1 MKDSS
6 SASVTFTFED
16 LGLHRETRKTAAAF
30 VGLFPSKRKEHD
42 RSESAAKPAVEE
54 KPAPSKEELEA
65 AEQARQE
72 DQSRKAFEDAY
83 VQGEKAGYEMGMRR
97 VESTIKRLEKQIE
110 EIVSF
115 KQTLTE
121 KYEKLATEMALIF
134 AEAVVLRECYEKKE
148 VLAGMIRK
156 ALSVCEDRG
165 EIVIKVRTKD
175 VERLEGLSSTYLK
188 IIGDDTLGEPG
199 FVIETAMGDI
209 DGRISIQF
217 EELKKA
223 LLESDAG

>member
-16 LGLHRETRKTAAAF
+16 FALRHEARKAAAF
-30 VGLFPSKRKEHD
+30 VGLFPSRRKQPEP
-42 RSESAAKPAVEE
+42 AKPAVEE
-54 KPAPSKEELEA
+54 EPAPSEQELEA
-65 AEQARQE
+65 AAEASRE

-97 VESTIKRLEKQIE
+97 VESEIKRLEKQIE
-110 EIVSF
+110 EVVSF
-115 KQTLTE
+115 KETLAG

-134 AEAVVLRECYEKKE
+134 AEAVVLRECSEKKE
-148 VLAGMIRK
+148 LLAGMIRK
-156 ALSVCEDRG
+156 ALQVCEDRG

-175 VERLEGLSSTYLK
+175 VERLEGLSSSYLK
-188 IIGDDTLGEPG
+188 IMGDDTLGEPG

-223 LLESDAG
+223 LLEPNAG

>member
-6 SASVTFTFED
+6 SASITFTFED
-16 LGLHRETRKTAAAF
+16 LALRQGARKTAAF
-30 VGLFPSKRKEHD
+30 VGLFPSRRQLE
-42 RSESAAKPAVEE
+42 AAQQAVQEE
-54 KPAPSKEELEA
+54 AAPSKEEQEA
-65 AEQARQE
+65 ASEASRE
-72 DQSRKAFEDAY
+72 DQSRQAFEDAY

-110 EIVSF
+110 EVVSF
-115 KQTLTE
+115 KQTLTG

-134 AEAVVLRECYEKKE
+134 AEAIVLRECSERRE
-148 VLAGMIRK
+148 ALAGMIRK
-156 ALSVCEDRG
+156 ALQVCEDRG

-175 VERLEGLSSTYLK
+175 VEQLDGLSSSYLK

-209 DGRISIQF
+209 DGRISIQL

-223 LLESDAG
+223 LIESDAG

>member
-6 SASVTFTFED
+6 SASITFTFED
-16 LGLHRETRKTAAAF
+16 FELNGEARKAAAF
-30 VGLFPSKRKEHD
+30 VGLFPTKE
-42 RSESAAKPAVEE
+42 EEPEPAEAAAQE
-54 KPAPSKEELEA
+54 KPAPSEQEPEA
-65 AEQARQE
+65 ADEASGE
-72 DQSRKAFEDAY
+72 EQSRKAFEDAY

-110 EIVSF
+110 EVVSF
-115 KQTLTE
+115 RQTLSGR
-121 KYEKLATEMALIF
+121 YEKLATEMALIF
-134 AEAVVLRECYEKKE
+134 AEAVVLRECSERRD
-148 VLAGMIRK
+148 VLAAMIRK
-156 ALSVCEDRG
+156 ALEVCEDRG
-165 EIVIKVRTKD
+165 EIIIKVRTKD
-175 VERLEGLSSTYLK
+175 VERLEGLSSSYLK
-188 IIGDDTLGEPG
+188 IIGDDTIGEPG